1 MTREER
7 EAVKEEL
14 KARISCAELLEKSK
28 GSFYKCPYCGSG
40 TGRHSSGA
48 VHIGKNKDGNN
59 SFTCHSCGANGDI
72 IDLYEQR
79 HGCGYAEAVEELA
92 RQYGFATGSGAQKRA
107 QERTGTPQ
115 RAQNSESR
123 TNTRTGAKSA
133 KNGKNEREGEKRDFS
148 AYFAA
153 CRERITEPEAAE
165 YLAARGIS
173 TATAAAAGVGFDP
186 AADPAE
192 SGNPCARL
200 IIPTGRE
207 AYTTRATDP
216 GAAYPKLQ
224 AKGCRAGIFHAEAL
238 TAAAPGG
245 VVFVTEGAFDALAVM
260 EAGGSALA
268 LNSATNAPALFREIL
283 ERGTRATLVLCLDA
297 DEAGADAQ
305 RHIAAKLERLEVP
318 HRFGNICGACKDPA
332 AHLAENRA
340 EFVAAVQ
347 AETQKGAQERT
358 GTPQS
363 EESSESRTNT
373 RAEDKTRENGEKRNK
388 AAAAENVKCITCY
401 TNGEEKA
408 AAADG
413 FGDPA
418 EDPAAVPGAPI
429 RSDSQGG
436 EILAAAL
443 REDARAVR
451 SGADPGA
458 AAAGDP
464 TQEHTE
470 TREEGGEEMK
480 RTEASGNF
488 KAGEAA
494 AAAPADVMAYFGN
507 NAFFD
512 ELGKQR
518 APIKTGFACID
529 RPAGGLCSGLY
540 ALAAAP
546 AIGKTSLCLQIADT
560 LAAAGTDVVF
570 FSLEQSRIE
579 LVSKSIARK
588 ANSSK
593 NTERNAGEEITAQAV
608 RLAAHR
614 ENPNKAIT
622 WAMLAYRDTVKDR
635 LNIVEGNFSLDVD
648 YIRGYLA
655 GYIKRTGRR
664 PVVFVDYLQI
674 IRPGNGGSG
683 KEAIDDIITAL
694 KRTSREYDTPII
706 AISSINRA
714 GYLSGVE
721 FESLKESGAIEF
733 SCDAVW
739 GLELYTQTTGKES
752 EEQRREARR
761 QAMQSNPRLLRFTW
775 LKNRAG
781 VAGCGGL
788 LEYNPARE
796 MFTELAEEKKT
807 TNKEKLEH
815 GAKRL

>member
-92 RQYGFATGSGAQKRA
+92 RQYGFTTGSGAQKRA

-115 RAQNSESR
+115 RAQNSESQ

-207 AYTTRATDP
+207 AYTARATDP

-268 LNSATNAPALFREIL
+268 LNGATNAPALFREIL

-297 DEAGADAQ
+297 DKAGADAQ
-305 RHIAAKLERLEVP
+305 RHIAGKLERLEVP

-388 AAAAENVKCITCY
+388 AAAA
-401 TNGEEKA
+401 
-408 AAADG
+408 DG

-429 RSDSQGG
+429 RSDNQGG

-464 TQEHTE
+464 TREHTE

-480 RTEASGNF
+480 QAAATDNY
-488 KAGEAA
+488 KAGAA
-494 AAAPADVMAYFGN
+494 AAAAAGDTGN
-507 NAFFD
+507 YLQLAFW
-512 ELGKQR
+512 ESVKQAR
-518 APIKTGFACID
+518 QPIKTGFSCID
-529 RPAGGLCSGLY
+529 APTGGLLSGLY

-546 AIGKTSLCLQIADT
+546 GIGKTTFCLQLADQ
-560 LAAAGTDVVF
+560 LAAAGNDVVF
-570 FSLEQSRIE
+570 FSLEQSRLE
-579 LVSKSIARK
+579 LISKSVARYAAK
-588 ANSSK
+588 QNGRKKGSELTALAIRSAQ
-593 NTERNAGEEITAQAV
+593 TEEEQSRIKPA
-608 RLAAHR
+608 LAAYAESVGNR
-614 ENPNKAIT
+614 
-622 WAMLAYRDTVKDR
+622 VS
-635 LNIVEGNFSLDVD
+635 IVEGNFSVDVD

-655 GYIKRTGRR
+655 GYVQRTGRR
-664 PVVFVDYLQI
+664 PIVIIDYLQI
-674 IRPGNGGSG
+674 IRPGNGSGSG

-694 KRTSREYDTPII
+694 KRASRESDTPII
-706 AISSINRA
+706 TISSINRA
-714 GYLSGVE
+714 GYLSAVE

-739 GLELYTQTTGKES
+739 GLELYTQPTGKES
-752 EEQRREARR
+752 EEQRREARKK
-761 QAMQSNPRLLRFTW
+761 AMQSNPRLLRFVW

-781 VAGCGGL
+781 LAGHAGTL
-788 LEYNPARE
+788 KYYPAQDT
-796 MFTELAEEKKT
+796 FTE
-807 TNKEKLEH
+807 
-815 GAKRL
+815 